1 MLSAGR
7 TSKPSTLPGMP
18 EIFQVLTT
26 AFLLVSTIE
35 TVLSPE
41 SAATSAACAAVAPIS
56 RAAEAARMVRIA
68 VELFMA
74 LSLGIAVADC
84 DHLEY
89 GRGRE
94 TDAWACVKE
103 N

>member
-56 RAAEAARMVRIA
+56 RAAEAARMVRI
-68 VELFMA
+68 LMA

>member
-1 MLSAGR
+1 MPSVGR
-7 TSKPSTLPGMP
+7 TSKPRTLPGMP

-56 RAAEAARMVRIA
+56 RAAEAARMVRI
-68 VELFMA
+68 LMA

-84 DHLEY
+84 DQSGY
-89 GRGRE
+89 GRGRQ
-94 TDAWACVKE
+94 TDAEGRVKE
-103 N
+103 S